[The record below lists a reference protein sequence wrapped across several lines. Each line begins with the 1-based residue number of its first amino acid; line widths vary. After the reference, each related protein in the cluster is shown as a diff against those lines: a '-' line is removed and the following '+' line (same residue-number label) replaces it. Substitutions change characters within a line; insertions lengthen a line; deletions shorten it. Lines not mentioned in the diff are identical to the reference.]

1 MFENETQNGLK
12 FIYSPHY
19 RVFDFSEH
27 QIVRSAP
34 VHAQDFLILTGLK
47 EDWKTVYAMDAGSYK
62 QHRKN
67 ACKTEG
73 DDSGQDDLKRI
84 TYEVTYTV
92 DDI

>member
-1 MFENETQNGLK
+1 M
-12 FIYSPHY
+12 
-19 RVFDFSEH
+19 RA
-27 QIVRSAP
+27 AP

-84 TYEVTYTV
+84 TYMKSRTLLMIFEMITMEGARIKDVLTLQV
-92 DDI
+92 GNIHQRS